1 MKTGVKRIIA
11 LCVCC
16 LLLVAAIV
24 QNVYSNRKK
33 NAADTGGAPGNS
45 DVLVNDPDGGDEN
58 TGGDGLLTNTQPGDD
73 NSGKKEPT
81 GIQCD
86 SVADFMAG
94 LRLERD
100 ESRSV
105 AAEACMTVIESEAAD
120 ADEKT
125 KAQETVQS
133 ISLMQEIENTVETAI
148 KGEGYADAFACF
160 DDSGSFDVTVVAET
174 MSQEEVMAI
183 AYMIQTAAGLEI
195 SSLSVQS
202 IYESG
207 K

>member
-16 LLLVAAIV
+16 LLLAAAIV

-33 NAADTGGAPGNS
+33 NAAGTGTPGNS
-45 DVLVNDPDGGDEN
+45 DVLANDPGNSDEN
-58 TGGDGLLTNTQPGDD
+58 TEGDGLLTNTQPEDG
-73 NSGKKEPT
+73 NGEKREPT
-81 GIQCD
+81 GIKCG
-86 SVADFMAG
+86 SVADYMAG

-100 ESRSV
+100 ESRSI

-133 ISLMQEIENTVETAI
+133 ISLMQEIENSIETVL
-148 KGEGYADAFACF
+148 KGEGYTDVFACY
-160 DDSGSFDVTVVAET
+160 DTSGSFDVTLVAET

-183 AYMIQTAAGLEI
+183 AYMIQTAAGIEI

-202 IYESG
+202 VYE
-207 K
+207 

>member
-16 LLLVAAIV
+16 LLLAAAIV

-33 NAADTGGAPGNS
+33 NAANADGGSGNS
-45 DVLVNDPDGGDEN
+45 DVLAGDLNDGKEN
-58 TGGDGLLTNTQPGDD
+58 AENNDLLTNTKPNGED
-73 NSGKKEPT
+73 SGKREAT
-81 GIQCD
+81 GIKCD

-100 ESRSV
+100 ESRSL
-105 AAEACMTVIESEAAD
+105 AAEACMTVIENENAD

-133 ISLMQEIENTVETAI
+133 ISLMQEIEKSIETAI
-148 KGEGYADAFACF
+148 KGEGYADAFACY
-160 DDSGSFDVTVVAET
+160 DDSGSFDVTIVAET
-174 MSQEEVMAI
+174 MTQEDVMSI
-183 AYMIQTAAGLEI
+183 AVMIQTAAGIEMEM
-195 SSLSVQS
+195 LSVQS
-202 IYESG
+202 VYE
-207 K
+207 